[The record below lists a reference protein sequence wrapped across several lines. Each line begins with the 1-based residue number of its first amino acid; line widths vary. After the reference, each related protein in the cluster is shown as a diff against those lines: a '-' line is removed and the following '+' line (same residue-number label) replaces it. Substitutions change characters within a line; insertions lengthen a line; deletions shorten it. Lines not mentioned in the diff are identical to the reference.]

1 MELLRAALGDRLR
14 TRNVGVLM
22 SGGLDSPTL
31 AAVAAS
37 LLRERSEE
45 FSLQAI
51 TSVYDRLIPDSERH
65 YAGLVADY
73 LRIPIRYDVRDDE
86 TSIANWDQ
94 VSVHTPEP
102 IDNPPAFAA
111 GAAFLKNEAAQA
123 RVFLYGE
130 GPDNALRYE
139 WRPYLSHLLAGR
151 RVAPLMHALS
161 NDVLMHPRVPL
172 WSSIRQLAGARAHR
186 KKWLEVFPGW
196 LNEDFAARCACRA
209 RWDAMQ
215 RPSPS
220 PHPVRPL
227 GYNGF
232 SAVRW
237 QSLFDDCDIHGAL
250 SQSEIRH
257 PFLDLRL
264 LQFMLAL
271 PAMPW
276 CRNKLIIRRSMRRA
290 LPDEVLRRKKTT
302 VRVNPDLA
310 RVAASGFPRLVPS
323 ADLLRYVNPGQIPAA
338 TPTSLLE
345 LRAALRP
352 LGLSYWLQDLA
363 NN

>member
-1 MELLRAALGDRLR
+1 
-14 TRNVGVLM
+14 
-22 SGGLDSPTL
+22 
-31 AAVAAS
+31 
-37 LLRERSEE
+37 
-45 FSLQAI
+45 
-51 TSVYDRLIPDSERH
+51 
-65 YAGLVADY
+65 
-73 LRIPIRYDVRDDE
+73 
-86 TSIANWDQ
+86 
-94 VSVHTPEP
+94 
-102 IDNPPAFAA
+102 
-111 GAAFLKNEAAQA
+111 
-123 RVFLYGE
+123 
-130 GPDNALRYE
+130 
-139 WRPYLSHLLAGR
+139 
-151 RVAPLMHALS
+151 
-161 NDVLMHPRVPL
+161 MHPRVPL
-172 WSSIRQLAGARAHR
+172 WSSIRQLARAGAHR

-220 PHPVRPL
+220 LHPVRPL
-227 GYNGF
+227 GYSGF
-232 SAVRW
+232 SSVRW

-264 LQFMLAL
+264 LQFMLAV

-290 LPDEVLRRKKTT
+290 LPDDVLRRKKTT
-302 VRVNPDLA
+302 VQVNPDFA
-310 RVAASGFPRLVPS
+310 RVAASGLPRLVPS

-338 TPTSLLE
+338 TPTSVLE

-352 LGLSYWLQDLA
+352 LGLNYWLQDLA